1 MDKKFLKCRVR
12 EAAYI
17 NKKIETAL
25 KNLDK
30 IPSYTG
36 KARFMDIIIDAHNHS
51 HALAEN
57 LKMDMDL
64 ES

>member
-1 MDKKFLKCRVR
+1 MDKKLLKCRAKD
-12 EAAYI
+12 AAYI
-17 NKKIETAL
+17 EQRLQTAF

-36 KARFMDIIIDAHNHS
+36 KARFMDIICDALNRS
-51 HALAEN
+51 HVLAIT
-57 LKMDMDL
+57 LKEDS